1 MSLITRCP
9 VCETMFKVVA
19 DQFKVAQGWVRCGY
33 CGEVFDAAQHLVAQE
48 SGAPAASVPDGT
60 HMPETPAQGMQDVQK
75 APLSAELESRPG
87 DFLPDV
93 LLTVPG
99 VVDTSDAL
107 DMPALEPVSVPEPES
122 EPAAPDENAGLTVSD
137 DVAAKS
143 PQPSQ
148 ALEFF
153 HPDAVQIDIPPV
165 QHFPVQDFSAQD
177 LPVQASPAQPLPA
190 QDSPEPI
197 SSAQAS
203 PAQDLPAQEASV
215 NPLPQTAL
223 PDSAVP
229 MDDVP
234 VEPFLNTGDP
244 SLNTAPADAVKPEP
258 EPEPEP
264 EVSFV
269 RDARRKALWK
279 RPLVRGFLGLLSLAL
294 LAALLLQ
301 WVLQHKDTLAARDP
315 RLAPFLQALCVPL
328 NCQIRPPRR
337 IESLVIDS
345 SSFSKTGPDL
355 YRLSF
360 VLKNTSAAVLEIP
373 ALEVTLTDGQQQAL
387 VRRVLAPREFGAT
400 AAMLAAH
407 AELAAVVTLKV
418 SGEPVAAPAASSSSP
433 PLPVKGYRI
442 LAFYP

>member
-33 CGEVFDAAQHLVAQE
+33 CGEVFDAAQHLVSE
-48 SGAPAASVPDGT
+48 ENGVMTGAAPDGART
-60 HMPETPAQGMQDVQK
+60 QETPQGEQDTPVSLPATASGELQQE
-75 APLSAELESRPG
+75 LVSA
-87 DFLPDV
+87 LPEAV
-93 LLTVPG
+93 LTVPEAQNPAISSKESG
-99 VVDTSDAL
+99 ESGLAKLDGEPALHSQPAPAPAPAPEIEFFYSDA
-107 DMPALEPVSVPEPES
+107 AQVE
-122 EPAAPDENAGLTVSD
+122 
-137 DVAAKS
+137 
-143 PQPSQ
+143 
-148 ALEFF
+148 
-153 HPDAVQIDIPPV
+153 IPPV
-165 QHFPVQDFSAQD
+165 QHFPVQDFSVQD
-177 LPVQASPAQPLPA
+177 LQVQA
-190 QDSPEPI
+190 

-203 PAQDLPAQEASV
+203 PAQDLPEEEASV
-215 NPLPQTAL
+215 NQLPETAL
-223 PDSAVP
+223 PASAAPVGDAPAELSLSTADQPVSPAPDEPVVSAV
-229 MDDVP
+229 
-234 VEPFLNTGDP
+234 
-244 SLNTAPADAVKPEP
+244 APA
-258 EPEPEP
+258 P

-269 RDARRKALWK
+269 RDARRKAFWK

-315 RLAPFLQALCVPL
+315 RLAPFLQALCGPL
-328 NCQIRPPRR
+328 NCEIRPPRR

-373 ALEVTLTDGQQQAL
+373 ALEVTLTDGQEQAL

-400 AAMLAAH
+400 AARLAAH
-407 AELAAVVTLKV
+407 AELAGVVTLKV
-418 SGEPVAAPAASSSSP
+418 SGEPVEAPAASR
-433 PLPVKGYRI
+433 PLPVTGYRI